1 MWYQASLFFCFGLE
15 NFSKLGSQK
24 PLRSCSSK
32 SYNSFCSHFEFNF
45 RLQPASRV

>member
-15 NFSKLGSQK
+15 ISVNSG
-24 PLRSCSSK
+24 PRSHSGAAALSLII
-32 SYNSFCSHFEFNF
+32 HFVPIVEFNF